1 MSSFQWL
8 KICFHP
14 TNDGG
19 PDMRQEELGS
29 FTESLGRAALTDIQ
43 LRRLQLLLGVILD
56 RNRFYSKKLGAAGL
70 KKAEQLRT
78 FDDLRR
84 LPFTTKQELATDQLS
99 YRPYGTNLTFSAQ
112 AYTKIHQTSGTTG
125 EPLRCLDTDDS
136 WRWWTECWASVYRA
150 AGVTA
155 MDRIFFAFSFG
166 PFIGFWSGYDG
177 ARLIGAL
184 TFPGGGMSSVQRARA
199 IAVNDISV
207 LVCTPTYA
215 LHLAEVADQEG
226 IDLAASNVRVT
237 IHAGEPGA
245 SIPSTKARIEK
256 AWGARCYDHVG
267 ATEVGAWGFECMEQ
281 SGVHVNEGEF
291 IAEVIDPITGEPADE
306 GELVITNLGR
316 LGMPVIR
323 YRTGDRVKRATEP
336 CPCGRTY
343 ARFAG
348 GVIGRVDDVLIV
360 RGVNVYPSAIENLI
374 HQVPEVGEFAVDVF
388 RIEEMDQLDI
398 RIEVPSGNEDS
409 VAGEVGK
416 EIHAALGI
424 RAHVHSVPVGTL
436 PRFDLKARRF
446 KDNRQLHPER
456 PS

>member
-1 MSSFQWL
+1 MKL
-8 KICFHP
+8 E
-14 TNDGG
+14 D
-19 PDMRQEELGS
+19 LGS
-29 FTESLGRAALTDIQ
+29 FTETLGRAALSEIQ
-43 LRRLQLLLGVILD
+43 LRRLQLMLGVVLD
-56 RNRFYSKKLGAAGL
+56 RNRFYSNKLGAAGL
-70 KKAEQLRT
+70 RKPEQLRT
-78 FDDLRR
+78 LDDLGQ
-84 LPFTTKQELATDQLS
+84 LPFTIKRELAADQLGHP
-99 YRPYGTNLTFSAQ
+99 PYGTNLTFSPE

-136 WRWWTECWASVYRA
+136 WRWWTECWAAVYRA

-215 LHLAEVADQEG
+215 LHLAEVAEQEG
-226 IDLAASNVRVT
+226 IDLSSSNVRVT

-245 SIPSTKARIEK
+245 SIPSTKVRIEK

-267 ATEVGAWGFECMEQ
+267 ATEIGAWGFECKEQ
-281 SGVHVNEGEF
+281 AGVHVNEGEF
-291 IAEVIDPITGEPADE
+291 IFEIIDPKTGDATDD

-316 LGMPVIR
+316 IGMPVVR
-323 YRTGDRVKRATEP
+323 YRSGDRVKLATEP
-336 CPCGRTY
+336 CGCGRTF
-343 ARFAG
+343 ARLEG

-360 RGVNVYPSAIENLI
+360 RGVNVFPSAIENVI
-374 HQVPEVGEFAVDVF
+374 RQVPEVGEFAVDVY
-388 RIEEMDQLDI
+388 RIDEMDQLEI
-398 RIEVPSGNEDS
+398 RTEAMSGDVEAVAAEVS
-409 VAGEVGK
+409 K
-416 EIHAALGI
+416 RIHNGLGL
-424 RAHVHSVPVGTL
+424 RAQVSPVPLGTL

-446 KDNRQLHPER
+446 KDHRQLEQG
-456 PS
+456 

>member
-1 MSSFQWL
+1 
-8 KICFHP
+8 
-14 TNDGG
+14 
-19 PDMRQEELGS
+19 
-29 FTESLGRAALTDIQ
+29 
-43 LRRLQLLLGVILD
+43 
-56 RNRFYSKKLGAAGL
+56 
-70 KKAEQLRT
+70 
-78 FDDLRR
+78 
-84 LPFTTKQELATDQLS
+84 
-99 YRPYGTNLTFSAQ
+99 
-112 AYTKIHQTSGTTG
+112 
-125 EPLRCLDTDDS
+125 
-136 WRWWTECWASVYRA
+136 
-150 AGVTA
+150 

-166 PFIGFWSGYDG
+166 PFIGFWTGYDG

-323 YRTGDRVKRATEP
+323 YRTGDRVKLAAEP
-336 CPCGRTY
+336 CRCGRTY

-374 HQVPEVGEFAVDVF
+374 RQVPEVGEFAVEVY

-398 RIEVPSGNEDS
+398 RIEVPTGDEAS

-424 RAHVHSVPVGTL
+424 RAQVNPVPVGTL

-446 KDNRQLHPER
+446 KDNRQLNPER

>member
-1 MSSFQWL
+1 
-8 KICFHP
+8 
-14 TNDGG
+14 
-19 PDMRQEELGS
+19 MRQEDLGS

-43 LRRLQLLLGVILD
+43 LRRLQLMLGAILD

-70 KKAEQLRT
+70 SRPEQLRT

-84 LPFTTKQELATDQLS
+84 LPFTTKQELASDQLS
-99 YRPYGTNLTFSAQ
+99 NRPYGTNLTFPAES
-112 AYTKIHQTSGTTG
+112 YTKIHQTSGTTG

-136 WRWWTECWASVYRA
+136 WRWWTECWTSVYRA

-166 PFIGFWSGYDG
+166 PFIGFWTGYDG

-323 YRTGDRVKRATEP
+323 YRTGDRVKLAAEP
-336 CPCGRTY
+336 CRCGRTY

-374 HQVPEVGEFAVDVF
+374 RQVPEVGEFAVEVY

-398 RIEVPSGNEDS
+398 RIEVPTGDEAS

-424 RAHVHSVPVGTL
+424 RAQVNPVPVGTL

-446 KDNRQLHPER
+446 KDNRQLNPER

>member
-1 MSSFQWL
+1 
-8 KICFHP
+8 
-14 TNDGG
+14 
-19 PDMRQEELGS
+19 MRQEDLGS
-29 FTESLGRAALTDIQ
+29 FTESLGRAALADIQ
-43 LRRLQLLLGVILD
+43 LRRLQLLLGAILGQ
-56 RNRFYSKKLGAAGL
+56 NRFYSKKLGAVGL
-70 KKAEQLRT
+70 NKPEQLRT

-84 LPFTTKQELATDQLS
+84 LPFTTKQELAADQLS
-99 YRPYGTNLTFSAQ
+99 NRPYGTNLTFPAE

-226 IDLAASNVRVT
+226 IDLVASNVKVT

-291 IAEVIDPITGEPADE
+291 IAEVIDPVSGEPADE

-316 LGMPVIR
+316 VGMPVIR
-323 YRTGDRVKRATEP
+323 YRTGDRVKMAAEP
-336 CPCGRTY
+336 CGCGRTY

-360 RGVNVYPSAIENLI
+360 RGVNVFPSAIENLI
-374 HQVPEVGEFAVDVF
+374 RQVPEVGEFAVEVY

-409 VAGEVGK
+409 VAAEVGK
-416 EIHAALGI
+416 EIHNALGI
-424 RAHVHSVPVGTL
+424 RAQVHPVPVGTL

-446 KDNRQLHPER
+446 KDNRQTGAE
-456 PS
+456 PSP